1 MCPHKRVTP
10 LTRKACPRSASCT
23 ISVEPLETGHT
34 RDVTGLM
41 VIQRQR
47 EGAERGDATP
57 LKRRLFFL
65 VGQAAVKF
73 MERPSL

>member
-1 MCPHKRVTP
+1 MTP